1 MNHFWRGLAV
11 AAANARNTS
20 TRRAAR
26 TRELTAGPAETRTR
40 DAALPTRTTAGAAV
54 LPAGTA
60 VAVGVTA
67 TATWILL
74 EDAVGGSCRDWGAY
88 GGFSRGDG
96 HHGNRCRGSSTDN
109 QRFHEIEF
117 LEHGHRRR
125 YTPIHRRS
133 KHRIS
138 VVMVDDV
145 DDVSVGGPDENPVAD
160 PRLR

>member
-26 TRELTAGPAETRTR
+26 TRELTAGPTDTRTR

-67 TATWILL
+67 TATWIQLV
-74 EDAVGGSCRDWGAY
+74 DNVSGHDTRGATCVGLCCRH
-88 GGFSRGDG
+88 R
-96 HHGNRCRGSSTDN
+96 HHSDRNSNSPTN
-109 QRFHEIEF
+109 KQRFHEIEF
-117 LEHGHRRR
+117 L
-125 YTPIHRRS
+125 
-133 KHRIS
+133 
-138 VVMVDDV
+138 
-145 DDVSVGGPDENPVAD
+145 
-160 PRLR
+160 